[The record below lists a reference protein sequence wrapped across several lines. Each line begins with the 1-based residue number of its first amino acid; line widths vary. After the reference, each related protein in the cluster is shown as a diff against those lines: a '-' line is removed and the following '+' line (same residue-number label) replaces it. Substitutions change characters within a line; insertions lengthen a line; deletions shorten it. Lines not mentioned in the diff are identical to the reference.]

1 MLTCDAMDA
10 GVLADGMD
18 ALLIGHLPGKAAIDT
33 AMWDLRGQLLGL
45 PVATAARRHQAT

>member
-1 MLTCDAMDA
+1 MDA

-33 AMWDLRGQLLGL
+33 AMWDLRGKL
-45 PVATAARRHQAT
+45 PRIAGGHAARRHQAT